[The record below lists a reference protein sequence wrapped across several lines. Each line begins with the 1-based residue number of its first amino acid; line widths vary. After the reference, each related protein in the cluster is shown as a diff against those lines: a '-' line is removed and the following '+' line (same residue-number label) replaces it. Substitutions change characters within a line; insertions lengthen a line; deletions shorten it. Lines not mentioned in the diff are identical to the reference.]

1 MEDLKELIVKYFEKD
16 KKFHTELELR
26 KKLNIKG
33 EKQTDIFNCAL
44 KELIEDGCLF
54 FDCKNGYRIFTND
67 IGLAYGEIEI
77 NKAGNGFVHTKD
89 NYTIFIKHDDLNGAL
104 HGDKV
109 IVNSIDNGRRDEFE
123 GKVDKILKRKNG
135 KAVFEVVGNG
145 YDAVLIPN
153 NKNEEV
159 MITINKNELKSLVDG
174 ELVIVS
180 IGTECINDEFIAH
193 IESSLG
199 FKSDPDIDIKLLAN
213 KYNIPIEFSKEALD
227 EADNLP
233 TEVCE
238 EDLVGRIDLRDKEI
252 ITIDC
257 DNTKDRDDAV
267 YVEKLD
273 NGNYKLITSIA
284 SINYYV
290 KKGSKLFEE
299 ALERN
304 TSHYPNNTCIPMFPK
319 RISNGICSL
328 NEKVDRLTKSCEMEI
343 NSNGEVVDYK
353 IYNSVIKSRKAM
365 KYSEVNEVLNGN
377 NIDSYEE
384 FRNQLILMDELST
397 ILEKAKIKRDY
408 MNFDIPDIEIIQD
421 ENGKPLN
428 FKESK
433 QGKAE
438 KLIEN
443 FMLITN
449 TTVAENY
456 SWFPFIYRIHETPNE
471 ETVKGFIDLL
481 NSSGFNIPNVTN
493 INERTLKGILEKT
506 KCSDKMNIIRTTLLK
521 SMKRARYDTNNI
533 GHFALQLEKYC
544 HFTSPI
550 RRIADFM
557 VHTII
562 DDLENFEYTEDN
574 INKLEKDLY
583 IISQNASTAE
593 KNDRDMEY
601 EAMAMIMAEYMENHI
616 GEEFEAYITEVYQHG
631 MFAKT
636 KNMISGKIRLDDI
649 LDDKYLFDYKK
660 NAIVGK
666 KNKKRYRIGDKVYV
680 IVKSANKENRTI
692 DFEIGKQ
699 KSLRLS

>member
-54 FDCKNGYRIFTND
+54 FDFKNGYRIFTND

-666 KNKKRYRIGDKVYV
+666 KNNKRYRIGDKVYV